1 MSGEKAK
8 SCRMNKIGS
17 KVLGF
22 ISGQTT
28 SSNILAI
35 AVIVGSIVIAG
46 AIVWGVKSTQ
56 NYLSNLGKNIL
67 ALRAPQP
74 QQPPQQPQPPPQPP
88 PPPDVVDLSQ
98 VSEPPQYRIK
108 GNPKAKVTIIEYS
121 EFQCPFCGR
130 FTRETLPQI
139 EKTYGDKVKIVFKH
153 LPLPFHQYAQKAAEA
168 VECAGK
174 IGGAK
179 AFWALHDKLFYE
191 GQPTG
196 RLDVPSLKEFAKQVG
211 LDYNKFSQCLD
222 SGEMAGIVAKDLE
235 ESQRLGVRGTP
246 TFFVNGKVIRGAL
259 PFEIFKQVIDQELQ
273 ALGG

>member
-1 MSGEKAK
+1 MKEKTYIKNLMSGQA
-8 SCRMNKIGS
+8 
-17 KVLGF
+17 
-22 ISGQTT
+22 
-28 SSNILAI
+28 SSNFLAI
-35 AVIVGSIVIAG
+35 SVLVSAIIVAGS
-46 AIVWGVKSTQ
+46 IVWGVKSLQ
-56 NYLSNLGKNIL
+56 DYFSNLGRNIL
-67 ALRAPQP
+67 GMRPPQA
-74 QQPPQQPQPPPQPP
+74 QQPQQPQPPQPP
-88 PPPDVVDLSQ
+88 AQPPAPPPADVVDLSQ
-98 VSEPPQYRIK
+98 VAEVPPYRVK

-130 FTRETLPQI
+130 FVRDTLPQI

-196 RLDVPSLKEFAKQVG
+196 RLDIASLKEFAKQVG
-211 LDYNKFSQCLD
+211 LDEKKFSQCLD
-222 SGEMAGIVAKDLE
+222 TGEMAGVVAKDLE

-246 TFFVNGKVIRGAL
+246 TFFVNGKVVRGAL
-259 PFEIFKQVIDQELQ
+259 PFEIFKQIIDQELQ
-273 ALGG
+273 AGG